1 MAVKKVFVLD
11 GGTLPM
17 PHEWLT
23 YSVGKERGLYPS
35 AIYQVYCE
43 TTEGK
48 VLIETGFRPDGPIA
62 KLLSPA
68 KQTEDQLIANQ
79 LAKIGVKPSEIDIV
93 INTHLHGDH
102 CGNNALFKNAT
113 FIVQRAEMRYAYAPM
128 PHLGEMGYCRG
139 DFDHPDLNYELIDGD
154 KQIVEGIETLLTPG
168 HTPGLQAVIIT
179 TAKGNVYI
187 LPFDALIIR
196 EQVTKP
202 WIGPWDGPYVCMGYL
217 YNLEDSYKSIYRI
230 MDIAKTRKGE
240 IWFGHD
246 RQFFDQA
253 RKPPEYYE

>member
-1 MAVKKVFVLD
+1 MTVKKVFVLD

-23 YSVGKERGLYPS
+23 YSVGKERGSYPA

-48 VLIETGFRPDGPIA
+48 VLIDTGYRPDGPIA

-68 KQTEDQLIANQ
+68 QQSQDQLIVNQ
-79 LAKIGVKPSEIDIV
+79 LAMIGVKPGDIDIV
-93 INTHLHGDH
+93 INSHLHGDH
-102 CGNNALFKNAT
+102 AGNNGLFTNAT
-113 FIVQRAEMRYAYAPM
+113 FIVQRAEMRYAYAPL
-128 PHLGEMGYCRG
+128 PHLGEMGYSRD
-139 DFDHPDLNYELIDGD
+139 DFDHRDLKYELVDGD
-154 KQIVEGIETLLTPG
+154 WQVVEGIETIFTPG
-168 HTPGLQAVIIT
+168 HTPGHQSIIIT
-179 TAKGNVYI
+179 TGKGNAFI

-202 WIGPWDGPYVCMGYL
+202 WIGPWEGPYVCMGYL
-217 YNLEDSYKSIYRI
+217 YNLEDSYKSIYRLLNL
-230 MDIAKTRKGE
+230 AKTRNAQ

-246 RQFFDQA
+246 RPFFDTA
-253 RKPPEYYE
+253 KKVPDYYE